1 MLARGGELPTGEGW
15 GVRGKL
21 PPRGRGDGD
30 VRGDADRPR
39 GAAAEVKWDGFRAIV
54 STEDDLRVRSR
65 RGWDIGALGRRSRS

>member
-1 MLARGGELPTGEGW
+1 MSLVDYQVYDLPVLDIGC
-15 GVRGKL
+15 L
-21 PPRGRGDGD
+21 HDN
-30 VRGDADRPR
+30 